1 MRYQNSVYTDFSSFL
16 AMATEIAKDKIG
28 LYNALID
35 PPARKRIDSNAF
47 RKLLEFIIFLLKRA
61 GWFVY
66 VAVAGL
72 LGLGLLGFF
81 GGIGALMASNPVL
94 AAAVL
99 ALGGSGIYLVWKNR
113 DVYLAHAAIGK
124 QYKKD
129 FVALQSTYPEL
140 DARVPHVHRL
150 MSQCVRSICVEVFSI
165 NSDKFMSKLDKDQD
179 ENQP

>member
-16 AMATEIAKDKIG
+16 GKATEIAKDKIG

-35 PPARKRIDSNAF
+35 PPARKRLEGNAF
-47 RKLLEFIIFLLKRA
+47 QKLLEFIIFLLKRA

-66 VAVAGL
+66 IAIAAL
-72 LGLGLLGFF
+72 LGLGMLGFF
-81 GGIGALMASNPVL
+81 GGIGGLMATNPFL

-113 DVYLAHAAIGK
+113 DVYTAHAAIGK

-129 FVALQSTYPEL
+129 FDDLQTTYPEL
-140 DARVPHVHRL
+140 ESRTPYIHSL
-150 MSQCVRSICVEVFSI
+150 MNQCVRSICVEVFSI
-165 NSDKFMSKLDKDQD
+165 NSDNFMNKLDEE
-179 ENQP
+179 EN